1 MAEDTLMDAPDG
13 TFLVRVSQSRA
24 GYSLTVKYLEI
35 RHVVIVESN
44 NKFGFSEPTT
54 FDTLPVGGWP
64 KKKGGQQNQSKTSL
78 TPLPF
83 LLVGPHQPL
92 HEGVAGLLQ
101 PRA

>member
-1 MAEDTLMDAPDG
+1 MPWFAGNMERPMAEDTLMDAPDG

-54 FDTLPVGGWP
+54 FDTLPVGSWP
-64 KKKGGQQNQSKTSL
+64 KKRKASRISRRHN
-78 TPLPF
+78 
-83 LLVGPHQPL
+83 
-92 HEGVAGLLQ
+92 
-101 PRA
+101 